1 MKIKLKKEVLELGG
15 LDSSGSHQG
24 FNTSNW
30 RALNNGETVEVDK
43 IPDRSKDK
51 VEEVKVSSP
60 KPSSRK
66 KQEVKDGK

>member
-24 FNTSNW
+24 FNVSNW
-30 RALNNGETVEVDK
+30 KSLNNGETVEVDR

-51 VEEVKVSSP
+51 VEEVKASSP
-60 KPSSRK
+60 KTSSKK
-66 KQEVKDGK
+66 KQEVEDGK